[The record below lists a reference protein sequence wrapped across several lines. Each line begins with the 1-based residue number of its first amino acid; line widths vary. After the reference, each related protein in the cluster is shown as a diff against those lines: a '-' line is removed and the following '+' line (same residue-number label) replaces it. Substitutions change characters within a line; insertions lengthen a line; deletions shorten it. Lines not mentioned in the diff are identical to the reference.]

1 MQYSDPITNLSD
13 SILSLANS
21 FKALQSVDMSKI
33 SSNMKNLG
41 DVSVKSNATVDTKV
55 NSNPIKTNTNPNTD
69 TTTNPTF
76 ENTNT
81 STQGMNSNYKLD
93 RFLNIMQQYIATPPQ
108 LVVEFDDG
116 TVSKL
121 KSKLKKSM

>member
-1 MQYSDPITNLSD
+1 
-13 SILSLANS
+13 
-21 FKALQSVDMSKI
+21 
-33 SSNMKNLG
+33 MKNLG